1 VQSLPAL
8 ATWNS
13 SLFMVWSG
21 YQDYFFSLYDK
32 KLTVSQTKKI
42 VPEVVDA
49 IEELIVVS
57 SCLFGFFAIFPIMY
71 CNLRGSV
78 DFHLHPS

>member
-1 VQSLPAL
+1 MLSAGLVQSLPKL

-13 SLFMVWSG
+13 SLFLVWSG

-42 VPEVVDA
+42 VPEVVTA
-49 IEELIVVS
+49 IEELIEVS
-57 SCLFGFFAIFPIMY
+57 
-71 CNLRGSV
+71 
-78 DFHLHPS
+78 